1 MKETFILFFCY
12 RYLLIKKNTNMAKKL
27 IRLTESDLHRIIENS
42 VKRVLKESQL
52 NELDWR
58 TYANAGK
65 KTHDEVLDKMKRGT
79 SLDDLHK
86 DSDFMKRARQTRKF
100 RDQAVA
106 SSRDKFKELNDDEN
120 DFYTTVGPD
129 DTYYANVEN
138 DSWGRPM
145 VADKDG
151 KTKMQG
157 LSRPKMV
164 NVNPERYF
172 GYGNNEKVSDWNKF
186 SKEINDFNS
195 GKSKYIQGQGW
206 Q

>member
-1 MKETFILFFCY
+1 M
-12 RYLLIKKNTNMAKKL
+12 NMKL
-27 IRLTESDLHRIIENS
+27 IRLTESDLHRI
-42 VKRVLKESQL
+42 VKESVNKVL
-52 NELDWR
+52 TEVDWR

-65 KTHDEVLDKMKRGT
+65 KAHDKVLDKMKRGT
-79 SLDDLHK
+79 NFDDLRK

-157 LSRPKMV
+157 LSRSKMV
-164 NVNPERYF
+164 NVKPERYF

>member
-1 MKETFILFFCY
+1 MKQ
-12 RYLLIKKNTNMAKKL
+12 K
-27 IRLTESDLHRIIENS
+27 IRLTESDLHRI
-42 VKRVLKESQL
+42 VKESVNKVL
-52 NELDWR
+52 TELDWR

-65 KTHDEVLDKMKRGT
+65 KAHDEVLDKMKRGT
-79 SLDDLHK
+79 SLDDLRK

-138 DSWGRPM
+138 DSCGRPM
-145 VADKDG
+145 VSDKEG
-151 KTKMQG
+151 KTKMLG
-157 LSRPKMV
+157 LSKPKMV
-164 NVNPERYF
+164 NVTPERYF
-172 GYGNNEKVSDWNKF
+172 GYDNDKADKWNKF

-195 GKSKYIQGQGW
+195 GKSKYIQGKGW
-206 Q
+206 K